1 MVSRTNLNFKF
12 NSIQNC
18 SLCEIKYGCWRFKAL
33 NRCSI
38 SWNRTSKYSGEKW
51 RCSLN
56 SSSIDGCGH
65 NCEAVPRGMIMF
77 ILIVF
82 IISFGRKIICLKF
95 WFLFLFL
102 LNQLLFHLYVRLS
115 FIVLSSEKF
124 VVKSIRMG
132 EKRRVWENDA
142 KRCKNVPV
150 KEETQVL
157 WTFYLISPDESRSLN
172 GKMQNMRMKR
182 WLSAIYSSM
191 LAHSYTWL
199 LE

>member
-12 NSIQNC
+12 NSIPNC

-33 NRCSI
+33 DRCSI

-82 IISFGRKIICLKF
+82 ITSFGRKIICLNF
-95 WFLFLFL
+95 GFCSCSYWISYCFIYMFVFH
-102 LNQLLFHLYVRLS
+102 LLFWVLKNSLWRVSEWAKNDEYERMMQKDVKMYQWKKKHRCCEPFTSFHLMNHV
-115 FIVLSSEKF
+115 
-124 VVKSIRMG
+124 
-132 EKRRVWENDA
+132 
-142 KRCKNVPV
+142 
-150 KEETQVL
+150 
-157 WTFYLISPDESRSLN
+157 
-172 GKMQNMRMKR
+172 
-182 WLSAIYSSM
+182 
-191 LAHSYTWL
+191 H
-199 LE
+199 